1 VPFLVALLLLA
12 EPTQA
17 PTPYEVGAGVHYGIF
32 LNLHDSSNDVDLVAA
47 WHLSSIF
54 AVRVRIAYALNFL
67 GLQFAD
73 PLAGPSQP
81 VAFVQAVPDVQAT
94 VCRTPRATSGV
105 MLECWLAVGAG
116 VTGGFQRPA
125 ILTFAP
131 SFSAETGF
139 DVRLPFL
146 PDVYL
151 RPSYGLDLMHL
162 PLWAL
167 LINNRF
173 GLALVWRYGAADL

>member
-1 VPFLVALLLLA
+1 VHLLVALLLLA
-12 EPTQA
+12 EPTEA
-17 PTPYEVGAGVHYGIF
+17 PVPYEVGAGVHYGIF
-32 LNLHDSSNDVDLVAA
+32 LNLSESSNSVDVLAA
-47 WHLSSIF
+47 WHVSSIF

-67 GLQFAD
+67 GVQFND
-73 PLAGPSQP
+73 PLSGPGQP
-81 VAFVQAVPDVQAT
+81 VAFVQAVPDLQAT
-94 VCRTPRATSGV
+94 VCRTPRTAGGV
-105 MLECWLAVGAG
+105 MLECWIAAGAG

-125 ILTFAP
+125 ILSFAP

-162 PLWAL
+162 PLWDL

-173 GLALVWRYGAADL
+173 GLALVWRYGAAGL